1 MKANLSKVLD
11 ECIARIEK
19 GETIETCLTKYPH
32 IRKQLEPLLHV
43 ALSLSTI
50 PEVSPSEE
58 FRKTS
63 KARLLDRIR
72 QESLPTEVSQTD
84 QVILQR
90 NNLAKPW
97 QELWHTII
105 GARKIAI
112 PATVALVL
120 VLLASILLPGGLN
133 LISPPPA
140 MASLCTL
147 STLGGTVEIQEAGS
161 DSWQPGSDGMTLAI
175 DTNIKT
181 AQDAHALLTFFE
193 GSTIKLEPDT
203 LVAIQQMEHTD
214 EESITIVVKQFIGRT
229 WTHMERTSTG
239 SYYNIETPA
248 ASVVAHGTLFSID
261 VDETGLTKVAATEG
275 LVSVTAQSE
284 EVYLT
289 ASQQTQ
295 VKVGAVPSRPQKVPE
310 AKAELLITT
319 DMSAIGSV
327 RDPSGSSTG
336 YLPSGLS
343 FNQITGSKSS
353 LLDEGG
359 QTISIAQPV
368 TGEYVF
374 TLRYITQ
381 APACFN
387 IVSKSEGKVL
397 FDYSEELSDA
407 EGEGWLV
414 RINLDVD
421 DGEVVSC
428 TVVGIEPLGETAPE
442 KIVVTELAG
451 EIAVPFQLTPRD
463 KDAQDD
469 HPSGEVDDGD
479 TGDSINDGNTHN
491 NIPDT
496 DTGSDTGDGDT
507 YDSTRDK
514 DTGGDTSGAD
524 KNDYTVDS
532 DTGSDTGSTDKDSN
546 NDSSD
551 DTEPGDNVGTED
563 AGDNTGNKET
573 PLTLYSKVG

>member
-1 MKANLSKVLD
+1 MRANLSKVLD

-84 QVILQR
+84 QVVLQR

-97 QELWHTII
+97 QELWHTITR
-105 GARKIAI
+105 ARKVAI
-112 PATVALVL
+112 PATIALVL

-140 MASLCTL
+140 IASLCTL

-161 DSWQPGSDGMTLAI
+161 DSWQPGSDGMTMAI

-181 AQDAHALLTFFE
+181 AQDAHAVLTFFD

-203 LVAIQQMEHTD
+203 LVAIQQMELT
-214 EESITIVVKQFIGRT
+214 EGGLGTIVVKQFIGRT
-229 WTHMERTSTG
+229 WTHMERTRTG
-239 SYYNIETPA
+239 WYYNIETPA

-295 VKVGAVPSRPQKVPE
+295 VEVGAVPSRPQKVPE

-319 DMSAIGSV
+319 DMSAVGSV

-336 YLPSGLS
+336 YLPNGLS

-353 LLDEGG
+353 LSRDGG
-359 QTISIAQPV
+359 QIISIAQPV

-374 TLRYITQ
+374 ALRYITQ
-381 APACFN
+381 EPAHFN
-387 IVSKSEGKVL
+387 IVSKSEGKVV

-451 EIAVPFQLTPRD
+451 ERAVPFQLTPRD

-469 HPSGEVDDGD
+469 RPGGEVDDGD

-507 YDSTRDK
+507 YDSTRDG
-514 DTGGDTSGAD
+514 DTGVDTSGAD
-524 KNDYTVDS
+524 KNDYTVDR
-532 DTGSDTGSTDKDSN
+532 DTGSTDKDSN

-563 AGDNTGNKET
+563 TGDNTGNKET